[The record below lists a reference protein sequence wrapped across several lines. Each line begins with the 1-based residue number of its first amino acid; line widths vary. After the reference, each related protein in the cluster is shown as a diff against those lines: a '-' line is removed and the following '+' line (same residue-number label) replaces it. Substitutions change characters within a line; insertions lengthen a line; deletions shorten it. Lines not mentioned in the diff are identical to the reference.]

1 MSYIHES
8 GSLQSIIQSIK
19 DFKSMVITSKNNRSE
34 TYLDRSS
41 ISRATKDLVASFPV
55 LCDDSISSSTAA
67 MITKACERNS
77 LTMLQL
83 LFSSAYLQG
92 RSGREVLSQ
101 WHNNMD
107 TDYGMDELL
116 DIMRSFD
123 ESSSLNTI
131 AINQAIREFGPVY
144 SQFIND
150 TRTYPASS
158 FSENSINSFEVDLG
172 ASGGFDVRQIHEARD
187 KKDDWSKSA
196 AQIAND
202 IMEDRDKLDQQ
213 SKTATSLSQRSKNN
227 LDIAKFA
234 MQHAFDVSSSNRN
247 YQFNYDREEQRKK
260 EAEKEFNYRTKRD
273 DMKYD
278 MDMTKQNYEYLTHQ
292 LVSSDVKKINELV
305 PSMLILQFD
314 AVNADGGPNKEYRV
328 LKNAIIGVKARLIPC
343 DSFEIVDHIRSI
355 EKTKVSLLNFFRATT
370 NEISF
375 ARDFIGA
382 VDQAKIEAKQN
393 SKLSK
398 TSPIWRALQNRSNKS
413 VMNRLRKNKANDA
426 SAITT
431 LVVSSEVVNIL
442 KKDYNIDLNVPAKAK
457 YVMEQYNLLCLVIVD
472 EQTQVA
478 RFLYDG
484 EKYFQ
489 DYSFDML
496 ERETGDGSYKKIVNL
511 LSTINR

>member
-202 IMEDRDKLDQQ
+202 IMEDRDRLDQQ
-213 SKTATSLSQRSKNN
+213 YKTANN
-227 LDIAKFA
+227 LSARGSDGP
-234 MQHAFDVSSSNRN
+234 
-247 YQFNYDREEQRKK
+247 EENITASAAGK
-260 EAEKEFNYRTKRD
+260 
-273 DMKYD
+273 
-278 MDMTKQNYEYLTHQ
+278 
-292 LVSSDVKKINELV
+292 
-305 PSMLILQFD
+305 
-314 AVNADGGPNKEYRV
+314 
-328 LKNAIIGVKARLIPC
+328 AIIQTPAANNALVTLAA
-343 DSFEIVDHIRSI
+343 
-355 EKTKVSLLNFFRATT
+355 LL
-370 NEISF
+370 
-375 ARDFIGA
+375 
-382 VDQAKIEAKQN
+382 
-393 SKLSK
+393 L
-398 TSPIWRALQNRSNKS
+398 
-413 VMNRLRKNKANDA
+413 
-426 SAITT
+426 
-431 LVVSSEVVNIL
+431 
-442 KKDYNIDLNVPAKAK
+442 
-457 YVMEQYNLLCLVIVD
+457 
-472 EQTQVA
+472 
-478 RFLYDG
+478 
-484 EKYFQ
+484 
-489 DYSFDML
+489 
-496 ERETGDGSYKKIVNL
+496 
-511 LSTINR
+511 